1 MEITKE
7 FLQNQIAGLTQEL
20 GNLLEQASQLRGAIG
35 TCEML
40 IERLETPEP
49 KEEELE
55 DSSSEE

>member
-7 FLQNQIAGLTQEL
+7 FLQNQIAGLQQEM

-40 IERLETPEP
+40 IERLGILEI
-49 KEEELE
+49 KEEEVST
-55 DSSSEE
+55 SSSEE